1 MSIADFFGVET
12 SHRNKKTNKQQQKN
26 KMEKTGTKHKQ
37 TKKSGKV

>member
-12 SHRNKKTNKQQQKN
+12 SHRNKKNKQATTKN